1 MLSIKQ
7 IWKYLLAIVLTLTV
21 ALAAAG
27 CGGGAAASSSAASKV
42 KSSAPNSGK
51 ALTVRMLDIGQG
63 DA

>member
-27 CGGGAAASSSAASKV
+27 CGSFVLCGFEGEE
-42 KSSAPNSGK
+42 
-51 ALTVRMLDIGQG
+51 Q
-63 DA
+63 